1 MPGVRVRREWLPGTE
16 IRRGVLALA
25 VRVDFDDISTPQ
37 PDIHTGEQEASTQP
51 SSALADICTCAKPL
65 GPVTHRKYGNRT
77 PLLPFPGL
85 TTVVSVLF
93 HYIVHARPAIQD

>member
-37 PDIHTGEQEASTQP
+37 PDIHTGEQA
-51 SSALADICTCAKPL
+51 A
-65 GPVTHRKYGNRT
+65 
-77 PLLPFPGL
+77 
-85 TTVVSVLF
+85 VVVGGEYPTKLSVG
-93 HYIVHARPAIQD
+93 